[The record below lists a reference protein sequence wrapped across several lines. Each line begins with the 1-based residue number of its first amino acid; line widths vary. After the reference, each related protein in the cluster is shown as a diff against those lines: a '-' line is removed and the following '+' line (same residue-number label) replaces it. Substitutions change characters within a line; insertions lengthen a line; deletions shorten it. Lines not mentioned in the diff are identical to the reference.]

1 MEDSE
6 LTTYDCEKA
15 ETMKLLAMNQIGYSK
30 QISLPVLDL
39 SAKENVMNDIFM
51 AAQYLNDLANTK
63 GLRVF
68 MHSAA
73 GVTRT
78 STVLLTYMSLYKVH
92 PHYDDL
98 HKMLKWIRQYV
109 DISTPNLKLVEKTIK
124 TKREF

>member
-1 MEDSE
+1 
-6 LTTYDCEKA
+6 
-15 ETMKLLAMNQIGYSK
+15 
-30 QISLPVLDL
+30 
-39 SAKENVMNDIFM
+39 MNDIFM

-124 TKREF
+124 IKREF